1 MLQPGKLRILI
12 RRKAAPQHF
21 LLGVC
26 PSLTV
31 KEIIHVRPVRDK
43 TEGTVAVIIICR
55 LLSLKVITFLF
66 PKIHPVIRSQ
76 HGDHP
81 GIVAVDRRTDL
92 RHRVRLCPKLSAW
105 DLIQLL
111 GRLVP
116 GNCLGRS
123 ARVQFLLRLCR
134 RLFDR
139 PRLRFLFLCI
149 VVDIGGASPIHFR
162 RIVLGH
168 FFRVKF
174 QRLSVL
180 FAPAF
185 RTSKNGS
192 AAADRPHTVYF
203 FFSHPDPP
211 YRSCCFAGFCF
222 LSGSAGFVSFIR
234 CRTEGLRSGSSAEV
248 ILTYSPIMF
257 SASW

>member
-21 LLGVC
+21 LLGVG
-26 PSLTV
+26 PSLPV
-31 KEIIHVRPVRDK
+31 KEIIHVRPVCDE
-43 TEGTVAVIIICR
+43 TEGAVAVIIIGR
-55 LLSLKVITFLF
+55 LVPLKVIPFLS
-66 PKIHPVIRSQ
+66 PKIYPVVRAQ

-81 GIVAVDRRTDL
+81 GIVAMDRRTDL
-92 RHRVRLCPKLSAW
+92 RHRVRLCPKLPAW

-123 ARVQFLLRLCR
+123 ARIQFLLRLCC

-139 PRLRFLFLCI
+139 PRLRLLFLCI
-149 VVDIGGASPIHFR
+149 VVDIGGSPIHFR
-162 RIVLGH
+162 CIILGH

-203 FFSHPDPP
+203 FFSHPGPP